1 MTHTLHELA
10 YMSVI
15 TEKEDYLEEN
25 RLVDIWGNL

>member
-1 MTHTLHELA
+1 
-10 YMSVI
+10 MSVI